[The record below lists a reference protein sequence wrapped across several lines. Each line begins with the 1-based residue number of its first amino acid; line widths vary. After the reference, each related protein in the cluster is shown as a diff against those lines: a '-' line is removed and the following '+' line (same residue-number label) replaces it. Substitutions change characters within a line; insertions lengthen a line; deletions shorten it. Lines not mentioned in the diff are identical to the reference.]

1 VTDLSQGTNPATA
14 LHTGQLIVID
24 ALSLFTPAGITTSIG
39 DSGKI
44 RRPGQPQH
52 AQSVLV
58 PIWTL
63 ITEALSTPREREV
76 TMIIDD
82 IALWEWSAIAPTLE
96 IENFLRAV
104 RALCRK
110 VNHQILLK

>member
-1 VTDLSQGTNPATA
+1 
-14 LHTGQLIVID
+14 
-24 ALSLFTPAGITTSIG
+24 
-39 DSGKI
+39 
-44 RRPGQPQH
+44 
-52 AQSVLV
+52 
-58 PIWTL
+58 
-63 ITEALSTPREREV
+63 
-76 TMIIDD
+76 MIIDD